1 MKAFVSISMA
11 IFSSTTLIH
20 LLQQCTV
27 FLRKAEPVAMKQV
40 ALSALVKL
48 SEITEALGVKD
59 PPFLRYGLLIR
70 PGLGNKVIFQV
81 LTNGV
86 FKKAGGRIRMG
97 YK

>member
-1 MKAFVSISMA
+1 MHSVLEKGRA
-11 IFSSTTLIH
+11 
-20 LLQQCTV
+20 CGN
-27 FLRKAEPVAMKQV
+27 EQV